1 VDTYSLFETALAGI
15 RRYLVRSTVNLVDL
29 SGLGRFRAG
38 YLHNSRELPKM
49 RGITDAEDRPML
61 IEFRVEN
68 HRSLRDE
75 QAITMEASGIG
86 EASDP
91 RPRRV
96 AGHEA
101 CLLPAVVLYGA
112 NASGKSNVLAALAFM
127 REAVVFSHRKWEPE
141 GGIPRTAFAW
151 GGKRK
156 EASMFEVSFLLNETK
171 YEYGFTVDD
180 EMVQEEWLFAWPSHR
195 KQVWFER
202 EGNTY
207 KFGEHLKGPNEAVKE
222 VTRQNAL
229 FLSAAAQHGHAA
241 LTSLFSW
248 FRRISA
254 ENTQRQRYPVSN
266 VWYFPRD
273 VVASEEQ
280 GSLPSRT
287 LDEEDTLSSRI
298 QQLLKASDTGIVD
311 VKRIV
316 TEQESRGRM
325 FRRRRTLLQHQ
336 LNDEDSWLDL
346 EDESEGTK
354 TLYQMAPALF
364 QTLDSGGLLLV
375 DELESSLHPL
385 LGLAIVRMF
394 NCQQSNPRN
403 AQIMFTTHDTN
414 LLGTTL
420 GEPPLRRDQ
429 VWFTEKDSEGA
440 SRIYPLTDYKP
451 RKSENLERGY
461 LQGRYGAIPF
471 LGDTGWITE

>member
-1 VDTYSLFETALAGI
+1 
-15 RRYLVRSTVNLVDL
+15 
-29 SGLGRFRAG
+29 
-38 YLHNSRELPKM
+38 
-49 RGITDAEDRPML
+49 ML

-86 EASDP
+86 EASDT

-156 EASMFEVSFLLNETK
+156 EASMFEVSFLLKETK

-180 EMVQEEWLFAWPSHR
+180 EIVQEEWLFAWPSHR

-254 ENTQRQRYPVSN
+254 ENTKRQRYPVSS
-266 VWYFPRD
+266 VWYFPSD
-273 VVASEEQ
+273 VVAPEEQ
-280 GSLPSRT
+280 DSLPSRT
-287 LDEEDTLSSRI
+287 VDEEDTLSSRI
-298 QQLLKASDTGIVD
+298 RQLLKASDTGIVD
-311 VKRIV
+311 VKRSII
-316 TEQESRGRM
+316 EQEFRGRM
-325 FRRRRTLLQHQ
+325 LRRHRTGLQHK
-336 LNDEDSWLDL
+336 LNDDDSWLDL

-354 TLYQMAPALF
+354 TLFQMAPTLF
-364 QTLDSGGLLLV
+364 RTLDSGGLLLV